1 MGKKE
6 KLFDQFPPVSTAQ
19 WMEKIQADLKGA
31 DFSKKLVWRT
41 NEGFEVLPFYRAHD
55 IENDKFADTLPG
67 EFPFVRGSKTSNNSW
82 LIRQDI
88 EVTDYEAA
96 NRKAL
101 AMLMRGVDSLGF
113 IITDPESVNDD
124 NFSILLKSIHPEAI
138 EINFL
143 SNGRASEILDTLG
156 SIADQRGFRTSEI
169 RGAIEADPLGRLML
183 NGTLCIPPEAGFDY
197 LASLTRKALYFTNLR
212 TAHIN
217 VSHFNNA
224 GTDIV
229 TELAFGIAMGSEY
242 LNQLTTRGLSSDEAA
257 AKLRFSFGIGSN
269 YFFEIAKLRA
279 ARLLWSVVQKV
290 YGVSELHSMDIHCVT
305 SRWNMTA
312 YDPYVNMLRTQTEAM
327 AAILGGT
334 GSLTVGS
341 FDAAYKKPDEFSER
355 IARNQQ
361 LILKEESHFDKVAD
375 PAAGS
380 YYIEKLTSRLADNA
394 WKLFLEV
401 EELGGFLEALKSG
414 FIQKRITAS
423 AETRRKDVATRK
435 TVLLGTNQY
444 PKSGETLSSQANT
457 ENLFSKKAEMQDL
470 LVEPIT
476 LFRGSEEYEKL
487 RLAVEGSGRKPVVFL
502 LTIGNPAMRRTRS
515 QFSEGFFGCAGY
527 KIIDN
532 NGFDTPEAGAEAALK
547 SKADIV
553 VICSSDE
560 EYAAF
565 APVIYE
571 KLKDKAITVIAG
583 NPVCGDDLKKLGIEN
598 FIHLR
603 SNVPQMLMHFNSI
616 LGIKGK

>member
-1 MGKKE
+1 
-6 KLFDQFPPVSTAQ
+6 
-19 WMEKIQADLKGA
+19 
-31 DFSKKLVWRT
+31 
-41 NEGFEVLPFYRAHD
+41 
-55 IENDKFADTLPG
+55 
-67 EFPFVRGSKTSNNSW
+67 
-82 LIRQDI
+82 
-88 EVTDYEAA
+88 
-96 NRKAL
+96 
-101 AMLMRGVDSLGF
+101 MRGIDSLGF
-113 IITDPESVNDD
+113 MITDPESVNDD
-124 NFSILLKSIHPEAI
+124 NLSVLLKSIHPEAI

-143 SNGRASEILDTLG
+143 SNGRASEILDSLG

-169 RGAIEADPLGRLML
+169 KGAIEADPLGRLMI
-183 NGTLCIPPEAGFDY
+183 NGTLCIAPEAGFDY
-197 LASLTRKALYFTNLR
+197 LASLTRKALYFTNLK
-212 TAHIN
+212 TVNIN

-229 TELAFGIAMGSEY
+229 TELAFGMAMGSEY
-242 LNQLTTRGLSSDEAA
+242 LHQLTERGLTAAEAA
-257 AKLRFSFGIGSN
+257 AKIRFSFGIGSN

-279 ARLLWSVVQKV
+279 ARLLWSVVQKG
-290 YGVSELHSMDIHCVT
+290 YGDSEIHAMDIHCVT

-327 AAILGGT
+327 AAVLGGT

-380 YYIEKLTSRLADNA
+380 YYIENLTAQLADSS

-401 EELGGFLEALKSG
+401 EEQGGFLQALKSG
-414 FIQKRITAS
+414 FIQKKTAAA
-423 AETRRKDVATRK
+423 AETRKKDLATRK

-444 PKSGETLSSQANT
+444 PKNGEKLSPNAEAES
-457 ENLFSKKAEMQDL
+457 LFSKSSEIQDR
-470 LVEPIT
+470 LVEPVI
-476 LFRGSEEYEKL
+476 LSRGSEEYEKL
-487 RLAVEGSGRKPVVFL
+487 RLAVEKSGKKPVVFL
-502 LTIGNPAMRRTRS
+502 LTIGNPAMRRARS

-527 KIIDN
+527 TVIDN
-532 NGFDTPEAGAEAALK
+532 NGFETAEAGTDAALQ

-560 EYAAF
+560 EYATV

-571 KLKDKAITVIAG
+571 RLKGKAIPVIAG
-583 NPVCGDDLKKLGIEN
+583 NPPCGEDLRKLGVEY
-598 FIHLR
+598 FIHIR
-603 SNVPQMLMHFNSI
+603 SNVPEMLKQFNSL
-616 LGIKGK
+616 LGITGK